1 MLLCLFDDELDAIMN
16 ACRPLA
22 VDQRDAF
29 LQELADA
36 LSVCG
41 EIGPGTMH
49 RAIVE
54 AQRRHWDPPDLGHHS
69 GKYR

>member
-29 LQELADA
+29 LREVAARCLYAARLALA
-36 LSVCG
+36 LTR
-41 EIGPGTMH
+41 GPLPG
-49 RAIVE
+49 
-54 AQRRHWDPPDLGHHS
+54 
-69 GKYR
+69 